1 MPGMLGNHRPSES
14 MPFQY
19 HGMDYLSIAELS
31 SKIRMARQFELT
43 TVELLNLLV
52 YMRRKGSVNE
62 LNSLLDFLVNQPPA
76 HTKRQG

>member
-1 MPGMLGNHRPSES
+1 

-52 YMRRKGSVNE
+52 YMRRKGV
-62 LNSLLDFLVNQPPA
+62 
-76 HTKRQG
+76 